1 MKIKNLF
8 SHRVTSLL
16 LVFLLAF
23 TMLPTGALA
32 AEVTDETHVHTE
44 ECSHEE
50 SVETLDAVEDETV
63 VSEPAAVTYEI
74 ASDTEVTEVTEET
87 TEDVTE
93 TETAE
98 DATSGYVKESSVE
111 WSYDSSTGRLIISGS
126 GDCAE
131 FTSADD
137 QPWIA
142 YRNHITE
149 VWFYDMDALSISN
162 IAYWFD
168 GCSALTMAEIPYT
181 TPVIGTRA
189 FADCS
194 NLKTV
199 LIYHDGG
206 FSISAGAFV
215 VNDLMTLEV
224 RYIPSSSATASV
236 LSIYDWGAD
245 NRAVYYEDVYGL
257 SLLAT
262 GTCSVCKTT
271 CSYTVD
277 YEYWT
282 EDVHCIRH
290 WCSNCGYDQCG
301 GVNAGSHT
309 YSNSGTCTLCGYYN
323 SAYDNS
329 VCYHTSTY
337 YSWSGCTYYEYCSNC
352 GEYISSGTSHGSTY
366 TEWSGCDWYEYC
378 RDCDEL
384 LDYGTSH
391 GSYSYGAWEYYNSSR
406 HRRYYSCD
414 DCGEGSYSY
423 GYHSTTTTYT
433 QYSSTQH
440 KYGKYCSTCG
450 SYVGSTSYGDHTYT
464 YGSWSNYSS
473 TQHRR
478 TKTCS
483 LCGYSTYEYASHS
496 LSYGSWTSNS
506 STQHKRT
513 VSCSCG
519 YSTTEYASHSLTYGD
534 WTTCEGTNYSSKH
547 QRTVSCSCGYST
559 VEYEDH
565 SCYGVTEWEYY
576 DTSYHKRYESCD
588 CGYNRYLYDYHSY
601 TTALESISDTEHSV
615 IKTCSDCGH
624 STTTTEA
631 HSFTYGDWSSCSDTQ
646 HQRTVSCSCGYSGTE
661 YGDHTDE
668 DDDGYCDDCSYLM
681 TRFSVT
687 VPANLSLTVS
697 KNGEVYSA
705 TSAEILN
712 NSTGAVAVTS
722 IVVSAENGWSL
733 APYST
738 NMANEKVD
746 TKQIGFSINGAETI
760 SSGATETLNLTG
772 NWTIAKS
779 DSLALSYDAV
789 VSAMSDPVSEQVLTI
804 VFVVD
809 WAA

>member
-8 SHRVTSLL
+8 SRRVTSLL

-50 SVETLDAVEDETV
+50 SVETLVAVEDETI
-63 VSEPAAVTYEI
+63 VSEPAAETYEI

-142 YRNHITE
+142 YRNQITE

-168 GCSALTMAEIPYT
+168 SCSALTMAEIPYT

-189 FADCS
+189 FADCT

-215 VNDLMTLEV
+215 VNELMTLEV

-236 LSIYDWGAD
+236 LSSYDWGAD

-337 YSWSGCTYYEYCSNC
+337 YSWSGCTYYEYCRSC

-391 GSYSYGAWEYYNSSR
+391 GSYAYGAWEYYNSSR

-496 LSYGSWTSNS
+496 LSYGNWTSDS

-519 YSTTEYASHSLTYGD
+519 YSTTEYASHSLSYGD

-601 TTALESISDTEHSV
+601 TTSLESASDTEHSV

-697 KNGEVYSA
+697 KNGEVYTA
-705 TSAEILN
+705 TSAEIMN

-722 IVVSAENGWSL
+722 IVVSAENGWCL

-746 TKQIGFSINGAETI
+746 TKQIGFSINGAETF
-760 SSGATETLNLTG
+760 SSGSTETLNLSD